1 MKPRWIWGPAIAGLL
16 VACSSDPAASPS
28 PCADIAGNYKVAATI
43 SSNTCPPSL
52 AGGTQ
57 DTVSFTKSQGDEWIL
72 LLTGIPGGCP
82 GTLDAKSCRFVSNC
96 DQKGADGSILA
107 TLAIDYTFGAGGS
120 YTGSSITGVRPPTV
134 PTPCEVTVQDRGT
147 HL

>member
-1 MKPRWIWGPAIAGLL
+1 MEHRWMLGLAVAGLL
-16 VACSSDPAASPS
+16 AACSSDPAASPS
-28 PCADIAGNYKVAATI
+28 PCADIAGNYKVTATI

-57 DTVSFTKSQGDEWIL
+57 DTVSFTKSHGDAWIL
-72 LLTGIPGGCP
+72 VLPGIPGGCP

-96 DQKGADGSILA
+96 DQKGADGSTLA
-107 TLAIDYTFGAGGS
+107 TLAIDYTFSAGG

-134 PTPCEVTVQDRGT
+134 PTPCEVTVQDKGT